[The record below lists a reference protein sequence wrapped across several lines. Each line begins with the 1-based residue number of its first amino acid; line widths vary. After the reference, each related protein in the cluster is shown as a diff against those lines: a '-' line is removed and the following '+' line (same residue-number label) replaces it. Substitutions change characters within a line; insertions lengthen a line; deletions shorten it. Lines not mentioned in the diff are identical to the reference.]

1 MFWRLGENIDP
12 SYLQMVILSHIVFAC
27 FYSLF
32 NNVIEKVWTKKKPV
46 IGKENIRQVLVG
58 NLHINANLPINLSA
72 KESDREAFVLRDYL
86 TETLHIKGVKTT
98 FNNLISINNCR
109 ILTFQF
115 IVPNRHSLLRCLC
128 RHVNSCRYVPQTNLY
143 CEIAI

>member
-12 SYLQMVILSHIVFAC
+12 SYLQMVILSHIAFVC

-32 NNVIEKVWTKKKPV
+32 NNVIEKVWTKKKERV

-72 KESDREAFVLRDYL
+72 KESDWEGFVKRLFDRNTPY
-86 TETLHIKGVKTT
+86 KR
-98 FNNLISINNCR
+98 S
-109 ILTFQF
+109 
-115 IVPNRHSLLRCLC
+115 
-128 RHVNSCRYVPQTNLY
+128 
-143 CEIAI
+143 